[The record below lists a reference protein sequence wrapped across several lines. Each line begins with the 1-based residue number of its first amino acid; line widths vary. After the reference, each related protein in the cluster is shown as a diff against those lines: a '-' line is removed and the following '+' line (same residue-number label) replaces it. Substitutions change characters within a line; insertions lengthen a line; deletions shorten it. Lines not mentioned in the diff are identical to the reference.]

1 MAADCVADGDYL
13 GEYSRFFAE
22 FVARVNPDDQLPVKV
37 SVCDVNESELV
48 GEIISLTLQYLN
60 RIYCPPSLQSYI
72 ARLVIQAIKSTCKK
86 QPEIC
91 GLRQQ
96 EKTYAPLKLMQAV
109 TNEVNE
115 ICRRYL
121 DNSRLALLP
130 PPSSTPQ
137 VTVGAIKNS
146 RRKMEDRHMI
156 LHDLNTMFNIQD
168 DTIVDY
174 YAVFDGHGGQDAAAY
189 CATHLHQY
197 LVESVHYPT
206 DPERALRDAF
216 LTTDAQFIAKSSTQK
231 LNGGTTVVCALLIN
245 KKLYIAW
252 VGDSMAS
259 LVTRGNVKQLV
270 NPHRP
275 MREDETERIH
285 NMGGAVVH
293 CMGVLRVNGLL
304 SISRAIGDVP
314 YKPYISGEPE
324 VRCVHLDGTEDFLI
338 IACDGLWDYVDQRT
352 AALRVYRQVLQN
364 PYDLK
369 HVHQA
374 LLQSAKRAG
383 SLDNITVIVVFL
395 TPPIEI
401 ASRSNP
407 FLTHQAPNGLL
418 LNNMDSNNPIPSNR
432 DQFEVN
438 PSAFIKQLLEDA
450 DRPSYDMD
458 LLTSNTGCG
467 RMARNGKHRDDD
479 DEYDYTDNLGPE
491 TDVDAGE
498 DVHDNNYPL
507 AASLSLD
514 PSPESEK
521 SPVEAEKH
529 SSDDDRNDNNYSN
542 RDNANVCPVD
552 SIVDDGNVDNRV
564 RPSDRDVRD
573 ADDEMLRDHDDD
585 DDARIE
591 TAGMHTV
598 VDDDKSQP
606 SPRAAKPPQ
615 HAQFEPD
622 NVVDTDSEDEWNYYR
637 PNEQESA
644 AVAVAPD
651 ESRKGVEEQS
661 TQENPESV
669 AKGSSEVE
677 PPETE
682 NDIKCEELVKD
693 TSSSELINTNISDE
707 KKSSEL
713 EKDQILLDL
722 QKEKTEQDNM
732 DFQLNPEAAEFV
744 PSSPPL
750 MGPRVFLEDF
760 AISGSP
766 LKQPQ
771 AMDDISIP
779 SQSEFDKEVC
789 YRPKEIG
796 EEFSHDEQAD
806 LQNNGLQSMD
816 VSEISSTKAE
826 MGDDESM
833 MHVTSTSQWQTNISS
848 QWNEKTGDDAGSDL
862 EEDDIVT
869 KNNPMAMSLTPGN
882 FKAAFE
888 KSVDLNAVHI
898 LDDSSDG
905 AEQVNTPPRSPKP
918 YADEDRAHTP
928 LSEDKSPSDILCAS
942 TPQPTDDNSVS
953 TMSSEISSETKTS
966 SLSTTVRYKE
976 KLNREP
982 IIITT
987 KPPFSSL
994 GIKVMECLPVEL
1006 EGFHYFSAEMK
1017 HDGSIR
1023 SESSIEE
1030 CEEDAKLTKDEEDA
1044 KLTKDEEDAK
1054 LTKDK
1059 EDAKLTKEEKEE
1071 KIKQLFSLSD
1081 DADTARIMKQAAQS
1095 LQNSSQIIEKESMES
1110 EVPKNL
1116 PDSTNHLNLND
1127 AIHISK
1133 QDVVPQS
1140 LLSEKIFPETAS
1152 GTEQTH
1158 YHANLDSAI
1167 ISEKMDTF
1175 SQSFKTESSQ
1185 LNQSNRTDCYK
1196 SENSMPQLENVD
1208 PEFAHEDGSQLE
1220 NRKQKEVENL
1230 LFLCDN
1236 GKPDFATEF
1245 INPFSFGSMQKFSFA
1260 EDKLQQKNKM
1270 FMEHVPTEP
1279 TTLINKPTEQEQA
1292 KLIPAELLI
1301 DVDKVLNI
1309 NVESENI
1316 PSKEGET
1323 EPRETAKASPENTA
1337 AIDKSKEEVTGIAGA
1352 SVGAVV
1358 AATAAAV
1365 ATVSPIKAKAAT
1377 TTSAKRPTK
1386 TTTKATTA
1394 STTKTIT
1401 KSTPTSPSKTVSAA
1415 MRATTSPAQ
1424 SAAKKPATST
1434 ATRPKQLDG
1443 STKAAISS
1451 TSGKTTVTKTTITT
1465 KAATTTTATRT
1476 SASPRLSSGTTRP
1489 KTTTTISS
1497 KVNSGISSEKKST
1510 MSSDAKSVSK
1520 PATTKPTSATLRTTI
1535 TSTTAKT
1542 TLAKTSSTTA
1552 KTSASSV
1559 TLKPRPASATAAAK
1573 ITSISKQ
1580 PATGV
1585 NSASRP
1591 RTAPT
1596 TSTIKPRENTGRT
1609 ITATTTKSPLIDKQS
1624 KETVNK
1630 QISRSGASAPK
1641 ISGRTSAPT
1650 GTTGVTKTRTLTG
1663 KSTGNAT
1670 SPTKKTLT
1678 SKTASRTSSTATKR
1692 LSSSETKVLQNG
1704 IPKEDVTKAAVIT
1717 ATSKPEDDVP
1727 RKDTSPVNV
1736 PTDNQLIAD

>member
-37 SVCDVNESELV
+37 SVYDVNESELV

-432 DQFEVN
+432 DQFEVK
-438 PSAFIKQLLEDA
+438 PSAYIKQLIDDDI
-450 DRPSYDMD
+450 DRPGFDMD
-458 LLTSNTGCG
+458 LLLSNTVCG
-467 RMARNGKHRDDD
+467 GMARNGKHRDDD

-507 AASLSLD
+507 AASSSLD

-573 ADDEMLRDHDDD
+573 ADDEMLRDHGDD

-606 SPRAAKPPQ
+606 SPRAAKPSQ

-637 PNEQESA
+637 PNEQESTAA
-644 AVAVAPD
+644 AVAAD

-707 KKSSEL
+707 RKSSEP
-713 EKDQILLDL
+713 EKDQILLDI

-744 PSSPPL
+744 PLSPPL
-750 MGPRVFLEDF
+750 MGPRGFLQDF

-796 EEFSHDEQAD
+796 EEFSHDEHAD
-806 LQNNGLQSMD
+806 LQNNGSQSMD

-905 AEQVNTPPRSPKP
+905 AEQVNTPPGSPKP

-928 LSEDKSPSDILCAS
+928 LSEDKSPSDVLCAS
-942 TPQPTDDNSVS
+942 TPQPPDDNSVS

-966 SLSTTVRYKE
+966 SLSARLRDKKKSTH
-976 KLNREP
+976 EP

-994 GIKVMECLPVEL
+994 GMKVMECLPVEL
-1006 EGFHYFSAEMK
+1006 EGFHYFSAEIK
-1017 HDGSIR
+1017 HDCSM
-1023 SESSIEE
+1023 SESSVEE
-1030 CEEDAKLTKDEEDA
+1030 TEEDAKLTKDEEDT

-1059 EDAKLTKEEKEE
+1059 EDAKLTKDKEDAKLTKDKEE
-1071 KIKQLFSLSD
+1071 KIKQLFSLSSD
-1081 DADTARIMKQAAQS
+1081 TDTAFIMKTVAQS
-1095 LQNSSQIIEKESMES
+1095 LQNCSQIIEKESMES

-1185 LNQSNRTDCYK
+1185 LNQSNWTDCYK
-1196 SENSMPQLENVD
+1196 SENSMPQLKNVD
-1208 PEFAHEDGSQLE
+1208 PEFAHEDGSHLE
-1220 NRKQKEVENL
+1220 NRKHKEQVENL
-1230 LFLCDN
+1230 LFSFDN
-1236 GKPDFATEF
+1236 DIKPYGTPEL
-1245 INPFSFGSMQKFSFA
+1245 NPFAF
-1260 EDKLQQKNKM
+1260 DL
-1270 FMEHVPTEP
+1270 PEP
-1279 TTLINKPTEQEQA
+1279 TRLINKPTEQEQA
-1292 KLIPAELLI
+1292 KLIPELLI

-1309 NVESENI
+1309 NVASENI
-1316 PSKEGET
+1316 PSKEGVT
-1323 EPRETAKASPENTA
+1323 EPRETAKTSPEDTA
-1337 AIDKSKEEVTGIAGA
+1337 AIDKSKEEVTGIAEA

-1365 ATVSPIKAKAAT
+1365 ATGSPIKAKAAT

-1386 TTTKATTA
+1386 TMTKATTA

-1401 KSTPTSPSKTVSAA
+1401 KSTPTSPSKTLSAA
-1415 MRATTSPAQ
+1415 MRATTTSPAQ

-1451 TSGKTTVTKTTITT
+1451 TSGKTTVTKSTITT
-1465 KAATTTTATRT
+1465 KAATTATTATRT

-1520 PATTKPTSATLRTTI
+1520 PATTKPTSATPRTTI

-1559 TLKPRPASATAAAK
+1559 TLKPRPASATAATK

-1596 TSTIKPRENTGRT
+1596 SSTIKPRETTGRT

-1650 GTTGVTKTRTLTG
+1650 GTTGVTKTRTPTG

-1692 LSSSETKVLQNG
+1692 SSSSETKVLQNG